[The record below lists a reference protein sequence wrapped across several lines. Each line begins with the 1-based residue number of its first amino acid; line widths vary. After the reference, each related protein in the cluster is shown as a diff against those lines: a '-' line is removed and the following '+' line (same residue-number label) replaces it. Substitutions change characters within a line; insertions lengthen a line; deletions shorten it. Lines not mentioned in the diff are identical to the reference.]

1 MFLDPDVKVL
11 AHLDRLAQLGVQI
24 SLDDFG
30 TGYASVS
37 FLENFSVDVLKLD
50 RAFVNDAEKT
60 PKRRVLAEAIINMAK
75 ALELEVVAEGIETQ
89 AQSDWLQAA
98 GCEYGQGYLYSKPL
112 TPEKLLEQLQERQA

>member
-1 MFLDPDVKVL
+1 VL
-11 AHLDRLAQLGVQI
+11 GHLDRLSQLGVLI

-60 PKRRVLAEAIINMAK
+60 PKRRILAEAIINMAH
-75 ALELEVVAEGIETQ
+75 ALELEVVAEGIETE
-89 AQSDWLQAA
+89 AQSEWLRAT
-98 GCEYGQGYLYSKPL
+98 GCEYGQGYFYSKPL
-112 TPEKLLEQLQERQA
+112 TPGKLQAQLLERKVQH